1 MRAEPVF
8 PFFPLSSLAMCSKFT
23 LFVGASLAAT
33 TAFAQN
39 AFTPLAEKRFE
50 YNALPYKADTDN
62 GERGTQFGYNICNST
77 TEGQTSL
84 CQTSM
89 INSIDDF
96 CLWGPPEPN
105 SLIGDTEGEAV
116 AWCTKPGRG
125 TRVIPAGALTGVQF
139 MKTRSYVQVVGR
151 IKQEYINIAPGDS
164 GGEMDPHGADLRGNP
179 LGGLV
184 FSNAFPSNG
193 GRNDTFQQVIEWH
206 NFMGANLFCLKAC
219 DPTDPDDDR
228 YCEHIFDRIGCWY
241 NAPAAYVDGVFE
253 SCEGENQDFPGV
265 YTDSAGQVQTYS
277 QPPESLGA
285 IATMP
290 FQPRIPASSNCV
302 AFQSAAL
309 YTSAPPPP
317 ALAVSSTS
325 SAAPTSAPPTP
336 QGAGGNRAGSSTTG
350 TPTPSRT
357 PAPNAAASVNG
368 ATGLSSFNLYTLGS
382 VALSAF
388 IGALAVL

>member
-1 MRAEPVF
+1 MAMR
-8 PFFPLSSLAMCSKFT
+8 SKVA
-23 LFVGASLAAT
+23 LFVGASLVAT

-50 YNALPYKADTDN
+50 YTALPYKADTDN

-84 CQTSM
+84 CQTGM

-139 MKTRSYVQVVGR
+139 MKTPSYVQVTGR
-151 IKQEYINIAPGDS
+151 INQQFINIAVGDT
-164 GGEMDPHGADLRGNP
+164 GGEMDPHGADRRGNP
-179 LGGLV
+179 LGGLL

-193 GRNDTFQQVIEWH
+193 GKNDTFQQVIEWH
-206 NFMGANLFCLKAC
+206 NFMGSNLFCLKAC
-219 DPTDPDDDR
+219 DPADPNDDR

-253 SCEGENQDFPGV
+253 SCQGENQDFPGV

-285 IATMP
+285 ITTMP

-309 YTSAPPPP
+309 YTGAPPPPP
-317 ALAVSSTS
+317 ALAVTSAS
-325 SAAPTSAPPTP
+325 SAAPTSSPPVP
-336 QGAGGNRAGSSTTG
+336 QSATGTRVGPASAGS
-350 TPTPSRT
+350 PTASRT
-357 PAPNAAASVNG
+357 ATPNTGASVNG
-368 ATGLSSFNLYTLGS
+368 ATGLSSFNLFTVGS